1 MATTVTTARAQWSP
15 APARTPDTADGV
27 DASTP
32 LALLRELVDL
42 QRQDVAL
49 LQQILAA
56 LEPHRRPSPVTRT
69 DRAVLARLLP
79 AVVGV
84 YGGETFS
91 ARDLCEDDRPAVRLV
106 VRGQS
111 VKRLAKLLA
120 RADGL
125 AIDGLTL
132 QRMGLE
138 YQVTTWRIVAC

>member
-1 MATTVTTARAQWSP
+1 M
-15 APARTPDTADGV
+15 
-27 DASTP
+27 
-32 LALLRELVDL
+32 
-42 QRQDVAL
+42 
-49 LQQILAA
+49 
-56 LEPHRRPSPVTRT
+56 

-79 AVVGV
+79 AVGGV
-84 YGGETFS
+84 YGAETFT
-91 ARDLCEDDRPAVRLV
+91 ARDLTEDDRPAVRLV